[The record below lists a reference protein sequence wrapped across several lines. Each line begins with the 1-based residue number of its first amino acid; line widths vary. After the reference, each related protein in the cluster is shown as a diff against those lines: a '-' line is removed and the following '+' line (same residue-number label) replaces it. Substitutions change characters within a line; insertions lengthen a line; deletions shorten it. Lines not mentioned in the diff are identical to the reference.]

1 MKLLLEIKEDKF
13 PFVMELL
20 GNFKFVR
27 MKDVSIFTP
36 QLVGDTDKGT
46 EASNKAG
53 SQQALPFHELT
64 RD

>member
-27 MKDVSIFTP
+27 MKDVSTFTP
-36 QLVGDTDKGT
+36 QILGDTDKGT
-46 EASNKAG
+46 EASKPIKG
-53 SQQALPFHELT
+53 SGHGKLKSVL
-64 RD
+64 